1 MIDITEIIKERDNEF
16 ISLREF
22 FTRIKLQ
29 NPNYTDVDIA
39 KFLLF
44 LKKEGSIRFIDS
56 NGENALYGYSIPSLV
71 KQDFC
76 GFTNT
81 HWSSD
86 DPTLTDLLEDIL
98 LKGKMP
104 TKPMV
109 KNPMVETPM
118 DFEDDI
124 QF

>member
-1 MIDITEIIKERDNEF
+1 MIDITDIIKEKDNEF

-39 KFLLF
+39 KFLIL

-56 NGENALYGYSIPSLV
+56 NGENALYGYSVPSLV

-86 DPTLTDLLEDIL
+86 DPDLINLLENIL
-98 LKGKMP
+98 FKGEMP

-109 KNPMVETPM
+109 ENPIVETPM

-124 QF
+124 PF

>member
-1 MIDITEIIKERDNEF
+1 MIDITEIIKEKDNEF

-29 NPNYTDVDIA
+29 QPKYTDVDIA
-39 KFLLF
+39 KFLLW
-44 LKKEGSIRFIDS
+44 LRKEGSITFNDN
-56 NGENALYGYSIPSLV
+56 NGENVFYGHYIPSLV

-76 GFTNT
+76 GFTRAR
-81 HWSSD
+81 SSSE
-86 DPTLTDLLEDIL
+86 DPTLTDLLENIL

-124 QF
+124 PF

>member
-1 MIDITEIIKERDNEF
+1 MIDIIEIIKEKDNEF

-29 NPNYTDVDIA
+29 NPNYTDVDIV
-39 KFLLF
+39 KFLIL
-44 LKKEGSIRFIDS
+44 LKREGSIRFIDS
-56 NGENALYGYSIPSLV
+56 NGENIFYGYSIPSLV
-71 KQDFC
+71 KQGFC

-86 DPTLTDLLEDIL
+86 DPDLIGLLENIL
-98 LKGKMP
+98 FKGEMP
-104 TKPMV
+104 IKPI
-109 KNPMVETPM
+109 VETPM

-124 QF
+124 PF

>member
-1 MIDITEIIKERDNEF
+1 MIAITDIIKEKDNEF

-22 FTRIKLQ
+22 FIRIKLQ

-39 KFLLF
+39 KFLIL
-44 LKKEGSIRFIDS
+44 LKKEDSIRFIDS
-56 NGENALYGYSIPSLV
+56 NGENTLYGYSVPSLV

-76 GFTNT
+76 GFTYT

-86 DPTLTDLLEDIL
+86 DPDLIDLLEEIL
-98 LKGKMP
+98 FKGKMP

-109 KNPMVETPM
+109 ENQIVETPM

-124 QF
+124 PF